1 MTFAI
6 RRIAV
11 RFALL
16 LALAAVVPLIAY
28 GVVSI
33 WSLQRG
39 TRESIVTGNENV
51 ATRAAEEIRRY
62 VVTNAEL
69 LKALAADLQDTGLT
83 TSQQDRI
90 LKNYVLQFREFREVT
105 LFDEAGATIASSRVG
120 APRVAIPKSATLTID
135 GVRMSPM
142 RVDEDLLPTALF
154 GVHLLKLNQP
164 AGWLVGEFN
173 LEEMWRMVDRIR
185 IGEHGFAMVVA
196 PDGGVIAHG
205 DPDKKALVAQTWNMS
220 ANPLVAAIR
229 AQSSDPRRQNP
240 EPGTRSPE
248 PATPVARE
256 YADEAGRRELG
267 VAAPIPALGW
277 SVIVEQPTSDAFA
290 SAAELQRQLIVA
302 ISAALFVMIA
312 VGYGFGRSFINPI
325 LELKRATHDVAAE
338 GRLDTRVDI
347 RRRDEFGDLGESFNR
362 MADRLVELQEDV
374 KRQERQAMFGRMA
387 AGLVHDL
394 SHPIQNIG
402 NSTRLLLRDDV
413 DPESREMF
421 RRTIERE
428 LGTLKRF
435 MEDLRNIVKP
445 KPIERFVM
453 DVNGSLGEIVESMRS
468 EAERNALEIRTHFAD
483 GPLLIQGDR
492 FALDRVYRN
501 LITNAIQATPA
512 GGTITVTTAR
522 SGDHVEIRVSDT
534 GSGIPPERL
543 AAIFDEFVT
552 TKRRG
557 LGLGLAISKR
567 IVEQLDGT
575 IDVQSEVGRGTA
587 FTLRFPASSD
597 GSAHAAAS

>member
-1 MTFAI
+1 MTLAI
-6 RRIAV
+6 RRIAL

-16 LALAAVVPLIAY
+16 LALAAVVPLVAY

-51 ATRAAEEIRRY
+51 ATRAADEIRRY

-69 LKALAADLQDTGLT
+69 LKALAADLQDTGLQT
-83 TSQQDRI
+83 WQQDRI
-90 LKNYVLQFREFREVT
+90 LKNYVLQFREFREIT
-105 LFDEAGATIASSRVG
+105 LFDESGRVIATSRVG
-120 APRVAIPKSATLTID
+120 APRVQIPRAATLSID

-142 RVDEDLLPTALF
+142 RVDEDLLPTTVF
-154 GVHLLKLNQP
+154 GIHLLKLNQP
-164 AGWLVGEFN
+164 AGWLAGEFS
-173 LEEMWRMVDRIR
+173 LEQMWRMVDRIR
-185 IGEHGFAMVVA
+185 IGEHGYAMVVA
-196 PDGGVIAHG
+196 PDGGIIAHG
-205 DPDKKALVAQTWNMS
+205 DPDKKALVAQTRTASW
-220 ANPLVAAIR
+220 NPLVSLAR
-229 AQSSDPRRQNP
+229 S
-240 EPGTRSPE
+240 SPE
-248 PATPVARE
+248 GAAVARE
-256 YADEAGRRELG
+256 YADEDGRPELG
-267 VAAPIPALGW
+267 VAAPIPTLGW
-277 SVIVEQPTSDAFA
+277 TVIVEQPTREAFA
-290 SAAELQRQLIVA
+290 NARQLQRQLIVA
-302 ISAALFVMIA
+302 ISAALFVMIV
-312 VGYGFGRSFINPI
+312 VGYWFGRSFIDPI

-347 RRRDEFGDLGESFNR
+347 RRNDEFGDLGEAFNT
-362 MADRLVELQEDV
+362 MADRLVELQENV

-413 DPESREMF
+413 DPESRDMF

-428 LGTLKRF
+428 LGTLRRF
-435 MEDLRNIVKP
+435 MDDLRNLVKP
-445 KPIERFVM
+445 KPIERFAM
-453 DVNGSLGEIVESMRS
+453 DVNASVGEIVDSMRS
-468 EAERNALEIRTHFAD
+468 EGERHGLSVETHYAA
-483 GPLLIQGDR
+483 GPLVIEGDR
-492 FALDRVYRN
+492 FALGRVYRN

-512 GGTITVTTAR
+512 GGTITITTAR
-522 SGDHVEIRVSDT
+522 AGDRIEIRVSDT

-543 AAIFDEFVT
+543 PAIFDEFVT

-575 IDVQSEVGRGTA
+575 ISVESEVGRGTT
-587 FTLRFPASSD
+587 FTMRFPAQDVPSQ
-597 GSAHAAAS
+597 AAAS